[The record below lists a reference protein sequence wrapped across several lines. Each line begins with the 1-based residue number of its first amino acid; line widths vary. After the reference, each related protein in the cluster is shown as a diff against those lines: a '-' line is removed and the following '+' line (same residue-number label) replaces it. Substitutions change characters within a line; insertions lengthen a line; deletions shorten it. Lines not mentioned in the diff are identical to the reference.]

1 MDGMAKTRLLAV
13 SGEGNGEGVC
23 KGAKGHRTIY
33 V

>member
-13 SGEGNGEGVC
+13 SGGEKREGVC